1 MPSHHNLEEGQLL
14 KYVGKSFD
22 SFDSNRPF
30 MKFLGYDSYGWN
42 ELWVNYE
49 GSKLLVHSSD
59 VEIVREP

>member
-1 MPSHHNLEEGQLL
+1 M